1 MVEWKYSLT
10 IQTNQVWATKPLLNV
25 ICGRVKMDRM
35 DLILDRLSQRI
46 TEWEGASREA
56 IEAETNFKSFEA
68 SSQKA
73 HMDAGASAAKAQTE
87 TRSSGEWANH
97 YRTVQQA
104 SLKAE
109 TLKKKIM
116 LGQLA
121 FDAER
126 TKQAN
131 QRRIV

>member
-1 MVEWKYSLT
+1 
-10 IQTNQVWATKPLLNV
+10 
-25 ICGRVKMDRM
+25 MDRM
-35 DLILDRLSQRI
+35 DAILARLGERI
-46 TEWEGASREA
+46 DEWESASKES
-56 IEAETNFKSFEA
+56 IEAETSFKSFEA
-68 SSQKA
+68 MQQKA

-87 TRSSGEWANH
+87 ARSTEQWASH
-97 YRTVQQA
+97 YRSVQQT
-104 SLKAE
+104 SLVVAK
-109 TLKKKIM
+109 LKQQIM

>member
-1 MVEWKYSLT
+1 ME
-10 IQTNQVWATKPLLNV
+10 IQSVDMNFVSGSPNPTKCHDV
-25 ICGRVKMDRM
+25 GERKMDRM
-35 DLILDRLSQRI
+35 DQILTRLSERI
-46 TEWEGASREA
+46 NEWEGASREA

-68 SSQKA
+68 MQQKA
-73 HMDAGASAAKAQTE
+73 HMDAGSSAAKAQTE
-87 TRSSGEWANH
+87 TRSTGEWANH
-97 YRTVQQA
+97 YRAVQQA
-104 SLKAE
+104 SLMAE
-109 TLKKKIM
+109 KLKKQIM